1 MTDANTKPIEDVAE
15 FINRLKK
22 FELNGQRRFFRGHS
36 KHSYQLKPAVYRN
49 ATLKDNE
56 SALYHDCLRLVPEA
70 FTEDSTTIERLV
82 RMQHEELPTRL
93 LDVTA
98 SPLVAL
104 FFCVRDA
111 KKKPSTKQTYKKI
124 AQKINF
130 ASHIKYMKWCRKYQH
145 GEVIIFDWPENE
157 LYHSA
162 TLPEVSLAGVER
174 KMSKEE
180 WGLFLQNY
188 IQNLNMILLQFQSEN
203 DLHCIRPKYLFKEL
217 NTIEQLQNFY
227 QIFQRFQGNLS
238 GEDIA
243 SRVVDKLIEQLNL
256 IIDNAYFNLTG
267 FHKFKTKSIIH
278 QAFVELRHAEFSY
291 QISSNHLYLPPL
303 NNPRIKAQQ
312 GAFIVCSPLVDDEV
326 GDVQAQIDKKILGS
340 YFEDLRS
347 FFDVHVK
354 IHRIRISHAHKA
366 TILEELD
373 NLGVSEATMFPDLR
387 TQIKS
392 LETLYKAKQ

>member
-1 MTDANTKPIEDVAE
+1 MTDANTKPVEDVAE
-15 FINRLKK
+15 FITRLKGLT
-22 FELNGQRRFFRGHS
+22 LNANQRRFFRGHS
-36 KHSYQLKPAVYRN
+36 KHSYKLKPAVYRD
-49 ATLKDNE
+49 AALKDNE

-70 FTEDSTTIERLV
+70 FTEDSNTIERLV

-98 SPLVAL
+98 SPLAAL
-104 FFCVRDA
+104 FFCVRYANDEGKA
-111 KKKPSTKQTYKKI
+111 TEED
-124 AQKINF
+124 
-130 ASHIKYMKWCRKYQH
+130 

-203 DLHCIRPKYLFKEL
+203 DLPCIRPKYLFKEL

-227 QIFQRFQGNLS
+227 QIFQRFQGNLL

-256 IIDNAYFNLTG
+256 IILTLSYEVQ
-267 FHKFKTKSIIH
+267 HLALEKSS
-278 QAFVELRHAEFSY
+278 AS
-291 QISSNHLYLPPL
+291 L
-303 NNPRIKAQQ
+303 NT
-312 GAFIVCSPLVDDEV
+312 C
-326 GDVQAQIDKKILGS
+326 
-340 YFEDLRS
+340 
-347 FFDVHVK
+347 
-354 IHRIRISHAHKA
+354 
-366 TILEELD
+366 
-373 NLGVSEATMFPDLR
+373 
-387 TQIKS
+387 
-392 LETLYKAKQ
+392 